1 MGFASSFHP
10 SPAGRSRRHQSLTV
24 PAADFLFVRHRSPVI
39 SSPRSLFLPTSALIR
54 WIASLAIF
62 FLVVMTA
69 LRVATWLAFQHGALS
84 LAQAAPA
91 FWLGARF
98 DLRVIASVMLALLVL
113 GSIPWLNPFRHALA
127 RRGWLL
133 ALSAFG
139 AGLVVLYTADF
150 LHYRYLNQR
159 LNASVL
165 GYLEDARISAGMAWQ
180 TYPIVR
186 IALAMVVAIAAL
198 AAVTALL
205 HRRAAAVVAPPARR
219 GVRVAWFAGV
229 LMLCLLGI
237 FGRAAQYPLRWS
249 DAFNLRNDAS
259 AHLALNPFQSFLES
273 LTFRTSTYDLAQ
285 VRAHYARMS
294 DYLGVAA
301 PDAARLA
308 FERRSPGRA
317 DGAGKRPNVVLV
329 ICESFSA
336 YKSSMWGNPLD
347 TTPFFAELCRQ
358 GIFFDN
364 CFTPHVGTARGV
376 WATITGIP
384 DVEPVETASRNPALV
399 DQHTIIDDFE
409 GYEKFYFL
417 GGSSSWANIRGLLTN
432 NIRDLRL
439 YEEDSYDSPRIDV
452 WGISDKNLFLEANNV
467 LRKQT
472 KPFIAVIQTA
482 DNHRPYTIPK
492 EDLGAFQ
499 KVDVPAE
506 ALKRAGFES
515 LAELNAFR
523 YTDFAFKA
531 FIEAARQAPYFDDT
545 IFVFIGDHG
554 IGGNAGTMF
563 PPAWTEQSLTC
574 YHVPLLFYAP
584 KLLRPQRVHAVASMV
599 DVLPTAAGLAGV
611 AYRNSGL
618 GRDLLRLPE
627 TGGRDSVAFVIDH
640 HNRSMGVIRQ
650 PWFANFQS
658 ASVREDLVWADFAA
672 APAGSATPLRD
683 EYRAF
688 AHAFH
693 ETARYL
699 LRHNKKASDR
709 KGAEGSN

>member
-1 MGFASSFHP
+1 
-10 SPAGRSRRHQSLTV
+10 
-24 PAADFLFVRHRSPVI
+24 
-39 SSPRSLFLPTSALIR
+39 LIR
-54 WIASLAIF
+54 WIVFLAIF
-62 FLVVMTA
+62 FLAVMTA
-69 LRVATWLAFQHGALS
+69 LRVATYLAFHRGTMTF
-84 LAQAAPA
+84 AQAAPA

-98 DLRVIASVMLALLVL
+98 DARFVASALLPLLVL
-113 GSIPWLNPFRHALA
+113 GSLSWLDPFRHAWA
-127 RRGWLL
+127 RRGWLI
-133 ALSAFG
+133 ALGGFG
-139 AGLVVLYTADF
+139 AALIVLYAADF

-165 GYLEDARISAGMAWQ
+165 GYLQDARISAGMAWQ
-180 TYPIVR
+180 TYPVVR
-186 IALAMVVAIAAL
+186 IAFAMVIAL
-198 AAVTALL
+198 AAIVAGAAVL
-205 HRRAAAVVAPPARR
+205 HRRAAQAPTPARR
-219 GVRVAWFAGV
+219 AVRVAWFAGV
-229 LMLCLLGI
+229 AALCLLGI

-249 DAFNLRNDAS
+249 DAFALRNDAS
-259 AHLALNPFQSFLES
+259 AHLALNPFQSFAES
-273 LTFRTSTYDLAQ
+273 LTFRASSYDIAQ

-294 DYLGVAA
+294 AYLGVTARD
-301 PDAARLA
+301 PARLA
-308 FERRSPGRA
+308 FERQSPGRIP
-317 DGAGKRPNVVLV
+317 AGRGVKPPNVVLV

-399 DQHTIIDDFE
+399 DQHTIIDDFD
-409 GYEKFYFL
+409 GYEKLYFL

-432 NIRDLRL
+432 NIKDLRL
-439 YEEDSYDSPRIDV
+439 YEEDSYRSPRIDV
-452 WGISDKNLFLEANNV
+452 WGISDKNLFLEANDV
-467 LRKQT
+467 LRAQT
-472 KPFIAVIQTA
+472 KPFFAVIQTA

-492 EDLGAFQ
+492 EDLGAFA
-499 KVDVPAE
+499 KIDVPADT
-506 ALKRAGFES
+506 LKRAGFES

-563 PPAWTEQSLTC
+563 PPAWTEQNLTC

-599 DVLPTAAGLAGV
+599 DVLPTAAGLAGTP
-611 AYRNSGL
+611 YRNSGL
-618 GRDLLRLPE
+618 GRDLLATSAAHAGP
-627 TGGRDSVAFVIDH
+627 DNVAFVIDH
-640 HNRSMGVIRQ
+640 HNRTMGVIRS
-650 PWFANFQS
+650 PWFGNFQR
-658 ASVREDLVWADFAA
+658 AGGREEFVWADFAA
-672 APAGSATPLRD
+672 APSATAPSASRD
-683 EYRAF
+683 DYRELAQ
-688 AHAFH
+688 AFH

-699 LRHNKKASDR
+699 LRHNKKPASPAAGTD
-709 KGAEGSN
+709 